1 MQQQWIIV
9 SVGGSLIVPNEI
21 DTEFVASL
29 KDLITAHVAKGTRF
43 VIITGGGKT
52 ARRYQHA
59 AASLTPLDAEDL
71 DWLGIHATR
80 LNGHLVRTIFKD
92 LAHPTVIKRFD
103 EIDTSITAPI
113 LIAAGD
119 KPGHSTDYD
128 AVAIAETLGATSVVN
143 LSDTDYIYDSDP
155 HTNPNAKPFKEIDWD
170 TFRSLIPDTWDP
182 GLSSPFDPI
191 AAQKAQ
197 ELGLEVAQING
208 KTLHA
213 FDAYLKG
220 EDFTGTRIHP

>member
-1 MQQQWIIV
+1 MQHQWIIV
-9 SVGGSLIVPNEI
+9 SVGGSLIAPDEI
-21 DTEFVASL
+21 DIEFVASL
-29 KDLITAHVAKGTRF
+29 KDLITTHVAKGTRF

-52 ARRYQHA
+52 ARRYQQA
-59 AASLTPLDAEDL
+59 AASLTPLTSEDL

-80 LNGHLVRTIFKD
+80 LNGHLLRTIFKD
-92 LAHPTVIKRFD
+92 LAYPTVIKRFD
-103 EIDTSITAPI
+103 EIDTATEAPVI
-113 LIAAGD
+113 IAAGD
-119 KPGHSTDYD
+119 RPGHSTDYD

-155 HTNPNAKPFKEIDWD
+155 HTNPNATPFKKIDWA
-170 TFRSLIPDTWDP
+170 TFRTLIPETWDP

-208 KTLHA
+208 KTLHS
-213 FDAYLKG
+213 FDAYLAN